1 MALDAGSLIFKQA
14 TVKGFWGSK
23 TSQEMDLDNKQRLIT
38 ELLERASN
46 GDLKLPIE
54 AIYSLDDI
62 ATAVSGKVQSS
73 KKGKVLLK
81 P

>member
-1 MALDAGSLIFKQA
+1 
-14 TVKGFWGSK
+14 
-23 TSQEMDLDNKQRLIT
+23 MDLENKQRLIT

-54 AIYSLDDI
+54 AVYSLDDI
-62 ATAVSGKVQSS
+62 ATAVSGKVQSG